1 MSDFGLQGMLY
12 ELILLSLYMCGAVP
26 SCSVVSNSLGPID
39 CSPRGSSVHGT
50 LQARILGWVSM
61 SSSRVSS
68 QARDP
73 TQVSCVAGE
82 FFTNWAT
89 REARMCVCVCV
100 KLFKTELKSDAGGES
115 FPGKRCWLNHLL
127 TWLEKTFVNVIV
139 KTLLC
144 VEHSAMAL
152 FGPFSSFKK
161 KTYYKWNEWAIIHA
175 VCQLEW
181 WMGSRKK

>member
-1 MSDFGLQGMLY
+1 MERSRQEYWGGFPCPPQGYLPKPEIQPRSPALQVNSSPT
-12 ELILLSLYMCGAVP
+12 ELPGKPV
-26 SCSVVSNSLGPID
+26 
-39 CSPRGSSVHGT
+39 
-50 LQARILGWVSM
+50 
-61 SSSRVSS
+61 
-68 QARDP
+68 
-73 TQVSCVAGE
+73 CVCV
-82 FFTNWAT
+82 
-89 REARMCVCVCV
+89 CVCVCV